1 MDPLVTGNV
10 SNTNASSQTISMHK
24 HTNIIISL
32 FAISKLVSQIMQWSS
47 TKRLLSVRKSSPYIQ
62 LEISHFASLVITV

>member
-24 HTNIIISL
+24 HTNIIYLQFQSL
-32 FAISKLVSQIMQWSS
+32 LLKSCSGQAQETALCEKKLTIH
-47 TKRLLSVRKSSPYIQ
+47 T
-62 LEISHFASLVITV
+62 T